1 MPFKSRQ
8 SAGQKLAQEVD
19 REGGA
24 RPVVLAIPRGGIV
37 VAVPVARRLSCPLSV
52 IVVKKL
58 AAPGRG
64 ELAIG
69 AMGED
74 ERSLFLNQNLIEELN
89 IDEDYLVREKERV
102 RAEVVRR
109 QRMFL
114 GGNRPD
120 LQDKKVIIVDD
131 GVATGATAITAARQ
145 ARLSQP
151 DEVILATPVIGS
163 LELVKKEF
171 DRVIFLKKPEL
182 FFALSQFYEEF
193 PQVSDEQAKSLLS
206 QAG

>member
-8 SAGQKLAQEVD
+8 SAGQKLAQEVA

-24 RPVVLAIPRGGIV
+24 RPVVLAIPRGGIS
-37 VAVPVARRLSCPLSV
+37 VAAPVARQLSCPLSV

-74 ERSLFLNQNLIEELN
+74 EQSLFLNQALITQLDIEEN
-89 IDEDYLVREKERV
+89 YLAREKERV

-114 GGNRPD
+114 GDKRAD
-120 LQDKKVIIVDD
+120 LQNKKVIIVDD
-131 GVATGATAITAARQ
+131 GVATGATAIAAARQ

-163 LELVKKEF
+163 LDLVKKEF
-171 DRVIFLKKPEL
+171 DRVIFLEKPKL

-193 PQVSDEQAKSLLS
+193 PQVSDERAKSLLE
-206 QAG
+206 QVG